1 MLRNLK
7 IENIAVI
14 ESADIAFEDGL
25 NIMTGETGAGKSIVI
40 DAISAILGERTS
52 KELVRTGCDK
62 ASVTALFEELPKTMH
77 PLLEELGLDE
87 AEDDQLLIRRTISA
101 DGKNVC
107 RVNGCPVTVGM
118 LKSLGRELVNIHGQH
133 DSQKLLNPQTHIA
146 YLDTLIGAEDKLAA
160 YRSAFEEWKAIRRDI
175 RALQTDESE
184 KQRRIDLLDYQINE
198 IEAAELS
205 VGEMDELK
213 KSRSFYRNSEKIM
226 ASLAAAHGL
235 LSGGDETP
243 GALVEV
249 RSAAEELDAAAG
261 YYDEIEPAAQQL
273 RDLSYQLDDVSETV
287 RGLLDGMDY
296 DPKEAQ
302 QVEDRLDYLNKLSRK
317 YGADEEA
324 ILQFCEACKKEREE
338 ILFSDERLLELTE
351 RERKLFDAVK
361 QAAAE
366 ISKLRQSGG
375 KLFSERVCAELSFL
389 DMPNVT
395 FLVQQSECELNEN
408 GCDSVEF
415 LISPNL
421 GEAPKPLAKIASGGE
436 LSRIMLAIKNVLS
449 DKDAVGTLIFDE
461 IDTGVSGHAAVKL
474 GRKLHEAA
482 KGRQVIC
489 VTHLAQ
495 IAAKA
500 DHHFGITKTTA
511 NGKTYTDIRLLDWE
525 ERKRELARILGGEAV
540 TQAQLDL
547 AQELL
552 TNP

>member
-160 YRSAFEEWKAIRRDI
+160 YRSAFEEWKAIKREI

-205 VGEMDELK
+205 IGEMDELK

-249 RSAAEELDAAAG
+249 RSAADELDAAAG

-287 RGLLDGMDY
+287 RGLLDDMDY

-338 ILFSDERLLELTE
+338 ILFSDERLVELTE
-351 RERKLFDAVK
+351 REKKLFDAVK

-375 KLFSERVCAELSFL
+375 ELFSEQVCAELSFL

-395 FLVQQSECELNEN
+395 FEVQQIECELNEN

-525 ERKRELARILGGEAV
+525 ERKRELARILSGEAV

-547 AQELL
+547 AHELL